1 MPAKRTTSTTKRS
14 QAAPKKANNR
24 KFVIGIF
31 AVVSLLFVGFFFYW
45 ILGGS
50 MSTEQQKMETY
61 LKDKYGQ
68 EFVVKNVR
76 VTGSG
81 LGVTG
86 SIRGDAYPKND
97 PSLKFELRK
106 PEDKNFY
113 DYDSFL
119 TELWSRQGREQVDKF
134 VKELGSVRSY
144 SLRIGTD
151 VSFSQTLHGH
161 TPSFSEVQAK
171 GQPVFSYTLNISST
185 IPGTD
190 NEPTES
196 ELMRAL
202 KVKEFVAAQKSP
214 NPEFTYT
221 YRSPNFRANDGKS
234 YDQYVITA
242 RSTDTLDAI
251 RQPDD
256 LRQYFDLTY
265 VAKQVAQ

>member
-45 ILGGS
+45 ISGGS

-134 VKELGSVRSY
+134 IKRELPNVKTY
-144 SLRIGTD
+144 TLRIAPGTELLN
-151 VSFSQTLHGH
+151 SIQGR
-161 TPSFSEVQAK
+161 TPSFSQIQNEQP
-171 GQPVFSYTLNISST
+171 GQFGYELGVVSLTSHATASPS
-185 IPGTD
+185 D
-190 NEPTES
+190 S
-196 ELMRAL
+196 ELERAF
-202 KVKEFVAAQKSP
+202 KVASFVKEQSTAAGIIAR
-214 NPEFTYT
+214 YT
-221 YRSPNFRANDGKS
+221 YNIDGGGYARFEAENRSA
-234 YDQYVITA
+234 
-242 RSTDTLDAI
+242 LDAI
-251 RQPDD
+251 NSPDD
-256 LRQYFDLTY
+256 LKDKFKKLN
-265 VAKQVAQ
+265 

>member
-1 MPAKRTTSTTKRS
+1 
-14 QAAPKKANNR
+14 
-24 KFVIGIF
+24 
-31 AVVSLLFVGFFFYW
+31 
-45 ILGGS
+45 

-134 VKELGSVRSY
+134 AKELGNVRSY
-144 SLRIGTD
+144 ELRIATD
-151 VSFSQTLHGH
+151 TSFSRTLRSH
-161 TPSFSEVQAK
+161 TPSFSEIQTK
-171 GQPVFSYTLNISST
+171 GKPVFSYTLNISST
-185 IPGTD
+185 IPATD
-190 NEPTES
+190 NEPSES
-196 ELMRAL
+196 ELIRAL

-221 YRSPNFRANDGKS
+221 YRSPDFRAKDGKS
-234 YDQYVITA
+234 HDQYVITA
-242 RSTDTLDAI
+242 RSTEILNAI
-251 RQPDD
+251 RQPGD